1 MVAATAWNDRQ
12 MINRCLLYRYVMSYE
27 PYGFKGRLD
36 DFPLT
41 IEYGKKVDALRRKY
55 KAYLWDGEFR
65 DTLGAT
71 VMAGGKPHSQY
82 SVFVNNSTGR
92 RALVIVNPSDSD
104 EMLFDISLPDPRQ
117 LSVVTPEIPEPKD
130 FAGRLRVPAE
140 SAAALLEI

>member
-1 MVAATAWNDRQ
+1 V
-12 MINRCLLYRYVMSYE
+12 ISYE
-27 PYGFKGRLD
+27 PFGFKGRLD

-41 IEYGKKVDALRRKY
+41 IKYGKKVDALRRRY
-55 KAYLWDGEFR
+55 KACLWDGEFR

-71 VMAGGKPHSQY
+71 VTVGSKRHSQY

-104 EMLFDISLPDPRQ
+104 EILFDISLPNPRR

-130 FAGRLRVPAE
+130 FTGRLRIPAE